1 MPKISLRDALRDALH
16 EEMAR
21 DETIIVLGEDVIM
34 HGGPY
39 AVTRGIYEKYPE
51 RIRQTPISEAGIVGT
66 ALGAALCGMRPVAEI
81 MYVDFITCAMDEVVN
96 QMAKVRYMFGGQHSQ
111 SLEAWFMHVPGLQ
124 VVVPSTPYDGKGL
137 LKTALRGRDPVMF
150 IEYKRLY
157 TNEGEVPDGDYTI
170 PFGKADIKREGQDVT
185 IVATGPMVGKA
196 LEAAEILALEGIE
209 VEVIDPRTLVP
220 LD

>member
-21 DETIIVLGEDVIM
+21 DESIIVLGEDVIA

-39 AVTRGIYEKYPE
+39 AVTRGIYEKYPG

-66 ALGAALCGMRPVAEI
+66 ALRA
-81 MYVDFITCAMDEVVN
+81 
-96 QMAKVRYMFGGQHSQ
+96 
-111 SLEAWFMHVPGLQ
+111 
-124 VVVPSTPYDGKGL
+124 
-137 LKTALRGRDPVMF
+137 ALRGRGSVMF
-150 IEYKRLY
+150 IEYTRLY
-157 TNEGEVPDGDYTI
+157 TTECEVPEGDYTI
-170 PFGKADIKREGQDVT
+170 PFGKADIKRVGQDVT

-209 VEVIDPRTLVP
+209 AEVIDPRTIVP
-220 LD
+220 L